1 MCVIRFRKHK
11 NFECQFITDIERCKV
26 YKQYKQKNPDKV
38 FDFIPTLCMKEFE
51 NPTEDLR
58 KQLNGILYTTASSF
72 LIISV
77 HLHRCTHTEGVE
89 MEELAQ
95 VCPFCDDEDVQRQ
108 LEQLEKKGVSA
119 VKQEMGGK
127 EDEIGRKGKED

>member
-1 MCVIRFRKHK
+1 
-11 NFECQFITDIERCKV
+11 
-26 YKQYKQKNPDKV
+26 
-38 FDFIPTLCMKEFE
+38 MKEVE
-51 NPTEDLR
+51 NPTELFR
-58 KQLNGILYTTASSF
+58 KQLDGILYTTAPSF

-89 MEELAQ
+89 MVELAQ
-95 VCPFCDDEDVQRQ
+95 VCAFCDDEDVQRQ